1 MLELDDGTQIGEAM
15 AICRYFEALHPNPPL
30 MGMDAKD
37 AAVIEM
43 WERRAYEDGL
53 ATYGEAVLPLLGG
66 VEAIGTGTS
75 TGQE

>member
-1 MLELDDGTQIGEAM
+1 MVPFIPGSAGFSSDGLVEHATELSRLGVTGFIVGLPA
-15 AICRYFEALHPNPPL
+15 PS
-30 MGMDAKD
+30 
-37 AAVIEM
+37 
-43 WERRAYEDGL
+43 RRAYEDGL